1 MARYDFDIDLSD
13 YRSIRQRLAS
23 LLPGYRRRINDTMAR
38 GARNGLNDVLDE
50 WKRESTELAPLDTG
64 TLRRGIQTEV
74 SGQDLNVRGGISVS
88 AVEMTG
94 SGRFDYAHYIHEVYP
109 EKYGDSFQTPAT
121 PGTIPRFLDKPAE
134 ENQARWVRMIE
145 DEIKAEMRA
154 AGYEVR

>member
-1 MARYDFDIDLSD
+1 
-13 YRSIRQRLAS
+13 
-23 LLPGYRRRINDTMAR
+23 MAR

-50 WKRESTELAPLDTG
+50 WKRESTELAPLSKGGG

-94 SGRFDYAHYIHEVYP
+94 SGRFDYAHYIHEIYP
-109 EKYGDSFQTPAT
+109 EKYGDSFQNPTT

-134 ENQARWVRMIE
+134 ENKARWVQMIE